1 MNCFRFQDAS
11 VVAFITPGL
20 DAKWME
26 MNVGVTYDANS
37 RYHNEIPAIATR
49 SLKESSVFQ
58 YEAPSMRM
66 FFASKS
72 YIVRYVYGFSSR
84 IFAYFM
90 TIHLKQNSTHEYIT
104 KLVRICQSD
113 KRYYSYTEVPI
124 SCNEN
129 GVEYNLVQ
137 AAYLSKPIGNNRKID
152 ENDDVLYAIFQMQG
166 TNDTQ
171 SNKSALCAFSL
182 ESIENEFVQ
191 NIQTCF
197 NGDGSTG
204 LDFILPSKPC
214 ERIDSEITKNF
225 CGSYRNTPLGGEQP
239 IIVEAWATFEE
250 QLKAIV
256 VVQFMGNSLVLIGTT
271 EGSLKKLTIRSGST
285 TMNQTTEMKTFENSS
300 IDALQPDLQGLSVY
314 VMSKDEV
321 AKVDLYDDC
330 TAFTNCDEC
339 VGAKNVYCGWCPLKN
354 SCTLESKCMD
364 EYSSSVSWKNYVN
377 SRF

>member
-1 MNCFRFQDAS
+1 
-11 VVAFITPGL
+11 
-20 DAKWME
+20 ME

-37 RYHNEIPAIATR
+37 RYQNEIPAIATR

-58 YEAPSMRM
+58 YEAPATKM
-66 FFASKS
+66 FFISKS
-72 YIVRYVYGFSSR
+72 YIVKYVYGFSSR

-90 TIHLKQNSTHEYIT
+90 TVQLKQNSTHEYIT

-113 KRYYSYTEVPI
+113 NRYYSYTEIPI
-124 SCNEN
+124 SCNKN

-137 AAYLSKPIGNNRKID
+137 AAYLSKPIGDNRKND
-152 ENDDVLYAIFQMQG
+152 ENDDVLYGIF
-166 TNDTQ
+166 DTL
-171 SNKSALCAFSL
+171 SNESALCTFSL

-197 NGDGSTG
+197 NGDGYTG
-204 LDFILPSKPC
+204 LDFISTSKPC

-239 IIVEAWATFEE
+239 IIAEALATFEV
-250 QLKAIV
+250 QLKTIAVI
-256 VVQFMGNSLVLIGTT
+256 QFMGNSLVLIGTA
-271 EGSLKKLTIRSGST
+271 EGSLKKLTIRSGSAAI
-285 TMNQTTEMKTFENSS
+285 NQTVEMKIFENSS
-300 IDALQPDLQGLSVY
+300 IHAMQPDLQESSLF
-314 VMSKDEV
+314 VMSKDEI

-339 VGAKNVYCGWCPLKN
+339 VGAKNLYCGWCPLKN

-364 EYSSSVSWKNYVN
+364 VYSSSVSWKNYVN
-377 SRF
+377 FRL